1 MLYCDHVFISTS
13 VREAENKPKYLYVLF
28 GLYNSWRDKKVPK
41 KQKKISLRG
50 VDFMYQCQGLIIQ
63 LYLSKKNFLSINL
76 QSNFH
81 RLSKNVVT
89 DSPI

>member
-1 MLYCDHVFISTS
+1 MSCLDYIIPEEIRKSPK
-13 VREAENKPKYLYVLF
+13 NK
-28 GLYNSWRDKKVPK
+28 
-41 KQKKISLRG
+41 KKISLRG
-50 VDFMYQCQGLIIQ
+50 IYFMYQCQGLIIQ
-63 LYLSKKNFLSINL
+63 LYRPPKKFLSINL